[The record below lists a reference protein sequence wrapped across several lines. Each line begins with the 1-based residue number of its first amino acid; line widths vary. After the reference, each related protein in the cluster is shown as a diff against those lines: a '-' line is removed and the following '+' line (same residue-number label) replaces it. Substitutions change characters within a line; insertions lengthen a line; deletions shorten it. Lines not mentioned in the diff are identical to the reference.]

1 MKVQSYPDHHTSPT
15 LKRRIPSVRP
25 NPRLRF
31 GLVLGMLFLCLT
43 NATTLFAHDGGFGH
57 SRRLIYVSAT
67 PDSFLIEYR
76 LKQGLEEALVELVHV
91 DADRDGKISQAER
104 DQFFTARGKAL
115 LANLAFRD
123 ASSGKAIA
131 AEFAGFKLQHSLV
144 QVYRLRL
151 ASDAQSVLLVDGNF
165 PHKPGQVAIE
175 VDAGLKAGLPEE
187 IDLSHADQVRV
198 TLERTAKGKP

>member
-1 MKVQSYPDHHTSPT
+1 MRVIAFAT
-15 LKRRIPSVRP
+15 
-25 NPRLRF
+25 
-31 GLVLGMLFLCLT
+31 MLCCLA
-43 NATTLFAHDGGFGH
+43 NTTKLFAHDGGFGH

-67 PDSFLIEYR
+67 ADSFLIEYR

-104 DQFFTARGKAL
+104 EKFFTARGKAL

-123 ASSGKAIA
+123 ASSGMALA
-131 AEFAGFKLQHSLV
+131 AEFAGFELQHSLV
-144 QVYRLRL
+144 QVYRIRV
-151 ASDAQSVLLVDGNF
+151 ASAAESVLLVDRNF

-175 VDAGLKAGLPEE
+175 VDAGLKAELPEE

-198 TLERTAKGKP
+198 TLARVAKGKP